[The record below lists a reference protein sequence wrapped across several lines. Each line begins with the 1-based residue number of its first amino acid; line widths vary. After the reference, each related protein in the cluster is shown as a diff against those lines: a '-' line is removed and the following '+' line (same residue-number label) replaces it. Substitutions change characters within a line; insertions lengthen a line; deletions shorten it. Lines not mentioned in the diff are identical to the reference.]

1 MKRFSLSTFE
11 LTSLDWA
18 ELRKKVPPALQPLL
32 LACEKLWE
40 KAETIER
47 LGTWITEKDMGDFIK
62 YFQIMF
68 SEYMAIL
75 RQRLREDELGDVRED
90 IRRCLSIFFTGGKK
104 ELVIQNPLSSMA
116 LTVASTEGRINYFL
130 NAVFPMVAAFVYS
143 RIYYPLVQVYDLS
156 VEAWQKNL
164 ITNFAIA
171 SARRAGIIPSKE
183 KEEKEA
189 PSLKALRGEEEEEK
203 PRRGRRKKKE
213 ESEEE

>member
-1 MKRFSLSTFE
+1 MRWFSLSTFE

-18 ELRKKVPPALQPLL
+18 NLRKKVPPAFQPLL

-40 KAETIER
+40 KAEMIER
-47 LGTWITEKDMGDFIK
+47 LGTWVTEKDMGDFIR

-75 RQRLREDELGDVRED
+75 RQHLNEDELGNVRED

-104 ELVIQNPLSSMA
+104 ELIIQNPLSSMA
-116 LTVASTEGRINYFL
+116 LTVASAEGRINYFL

-171 SARRAGIIPSKE
+171 SARRAGIIPAIE

-189 PSLKALRGEEEEEK
+189 PSLKALRGEEEEEEK

-213 ESEEE
+213 ELEE

>member
-1 MKRFSLSTFE
+1 MSWFSLSTFE

-18 ELRKKVPPALQPLL
+18 NLRKKVPPAFQPLL

-40 KAETIER
+40 KAEMIER
-47 LGTWITEKDMGDFIK
+47 LGTWITEKDMGDFIR

-75 RQRLREDELGDVRED
+75 RQHLNEDELGNVRED
-90 IRRCLSIFFTGGKK
+90 IRRCLSIFFTGGRK
-104 ELVIQNPLSSMA
+104 ELIIQNPLSSAA
-116 LTVASTEGRINYFL
+116 LTITSTEKRIDYFL

-171 SARRAGIIPSKE
+171 SARRAGIIPAIE

-189 PSLKALRGEEEEEK
+189 PSLKALRGEEEEEEK

-213 ESEEE
+213 ELEE